1 MTAPE
6 IRVRP
11 GEAGATA
18 LEFALIAPVL
28 IFLLFATIET
38 GRVVFMSAVF
48 GHAVRGAARCA
59 AVSAGCT
66 DAPSAAAEIEA
77 AMRRLS
83 APVAVPADAV
93 SVQNAPCG
101 TEIAARIAYPPL
113 LLPAPGL
120 FLEAD
125 ACGRAN

>member
-1 MTAPE
+1 MSRPAP
-6 IRVRP
+6 RVP
-11 GEAGATA
+11 VAEAGATA

-38 GRVVFMSAVF
+38 GRILFMSAVF
-48 GHAVRGAARCA
+48 AHSVRGAARCA
-59 AVSAGCT
+59 AISAGCT
-66 DAPSAAAEIEA
+66 DAAGAAAGIEA
-77 AMRRLS
+77 GMRRLS
-83 APVAVPADAV
+83 APVPVPADAV

-113 LLPAPGL
+113 LLPVPGL